1 MKRINELALSSEP
14 AKSPTEHSV
23 SEDDI
28 KRSELY
34 TNTWTRMTTVE
45 RQLSETR
52 AKLSKAKE
60 SWAAARGDAEHATK
74 SLEEHLLKQ
83 KKRWAELT
91 DTPETENGDADD
103 EDVVVKPEML
113 RQAEVIVELEH
124 KLKQAL
130 ENVRRSEVVRVSL
143 EETTQMNNA
152 FQGRLDDL
160 KAKNNALI
168 NAAKL
173 QMSERES
180 KEADKTPSKGE
191 VPSAE
196 KAEKMYKEHRRMRKD
211 LAGAVA
217 SKEHAK
223 AKLEVCVMQRSVE
236 NYLLLRVHDTHHFG
250 F

>member
-1 MKRINELALSSEP
+1 MKRITELALSSEQE
-14 AKSPTEHSV
+14 KSPADSSV

-45 RQLSETR
+45 RQLSETQ
-52 AKLSKAKE
+52 AKLTKAKD

-74 SLEEHLLKQ
+74 SLEEHLLKH

-91 DTPETENGDADD
+91 DTPETENGNNDD
-103 EDVVVKPEML
+103 EDLVIKPEML
-113 RQAEVIVELEH
+113 QQAELIAELEH

-130 ENVRRSEVVRVSL
+130 ENVRRSDVVRVSL
-143 EETTQMNNA
+143 DETTQMNDA
-152 FQGRLDDL
+152 FQARLDDL

-168 NAAKL
+168 NAAKQ

-180 KEADKTPSKGE
+180 KEGDKTPSKQE
-191 VPSAE
+191 APSAE

-223 AKLEVCVMQRSVE
+223 AKLEVRD
-236 NYLLLRVHDTHHFG
+236 LLVI
-250 F
+250 